1 MLGNKLVKLRKEN
14 KLSQDSLADK
24 LGITR
29 QTISN
34 WELNITKPDIVQ
46 IKNISEIF
54 NISIDELL
62 DNNTKDIIE
71 KKISNTEKLTNKTN
85 KYIKI
90 TLITLITLYFIIN
103 LHQHVKHQ
111 LYFIIL
117 IFLIII
123 TIYFFNKKDFTND
136 YQTSFR
142 CNNNKI
148 IYDVS
153 IDNYYNSENGNTS
166 FDIVVFK
173 CNDADGKCNYE
184 RFNAGSTI
192 EEALKSLNTIKK
204 IIIDQGATCK

>member
-90 TLITLITLYFIIN
+90 TLITLITLYFII
-103 LHQHVKHQ
+103 
-111 LYFIIL
+111 L

-204 IIIDQGATCK
+204 IIIYQGATCK

>member
-71 KKISNTEKLTNKTN
+71 KKINDLFNSTNYVYKLNVILKTLN
-85 KYIKI
+85 DEIKTTVIGRTQKY
-90 TLITLITLYFIIN
+90 LITID
-103 LHQHVKHQ
+103 
-111 LYFIIL
+111 
-117 IFLIII
+117 
-123 TIYFFNKKDFTND
+123 NKKIDI
-136 YQTSFR
+136 S
-142 CNNNKI
+142 
-148 IYDVS
+148 S
-153 IDNYYNSENGNTS
+153 ILDIKEDN
-166 FDIVVFK
+166 
-173 CNDADGKCNYE
+173 
-184 RFNAGSTI
+184 
-192 EEALKSLNTIKK
+192 
-204 IIIDQGATCK
+204 

>member
-90 TLITLITLYFIIN
+90 TLITLITLYFII
-103 LHQHVKHQ
+103 
-111 LYFIIL
+111 L

-192 EEALKSLNTIKK
+192 EEALKSLNAIKK

>member
-85 KYIKI
+85 KYVKI
-90 TLITLITLYFIIN
+90 TLITLIT
-103 LHQHVKHQ
+103 

-192 EEALKSLNTIKK
+192 EEA
-204 IIIDQGATCK
+204 

>member
-90 TLITLITLYFIIN
+90 TLITL
-103 LHQHVKHQ
+103 
-111 LYFIIL
+111 YFIIL

-153 IDNYYNSENGNTS
+153 INNYYNSENGNTS

-173 CNDADGKCNYE
+173 CDDADGKCNYE

-192 EEALKSLNTIKK
+192 EEAFKSLNTIKK

>member
-90 TLITLITLYFIIN
+90 TLITL
-103 LHQHVKHQ
+103 
-111 LYFIIL
+111 YFIIL

-153 IDNYYNSENGNTS
+153 INNYYNSENGNTS

-173 CNDADGKCNYE
+173 CDDADGKCNYE

-192 EEALKSLNTIKK
+192 EEAFKSLNIIKK

>member
-24 LGITR
+24 LGVTR

-34 WELNITKPDIVQ
+34 WELNTTKPDIVQ

-90 TLITLITLYFIIN
+90 TLITL
-103 LHQHVKHQ
+103 
-111 LYFIIL
+111 YFIIL
-117 IFLIII
+117 IFLISL
-123 TIYFFNKKDFTND
+123 TIYFFNKKDFTD
-136 YQTSFR
+136 KYQTSFR
-142 CNNNKI
+142 CTNNKL

-153 IDNYYNSENGNTS
+153 LDNYFDGENNNMP
-166 FDIVVFK
+166 FNIIVFK
-173 CNDADGKCNYE
+173 CDDADSKCNYE

>member
-90 TLITLITLYFIIN
+90 TLITL
-103 LHQHVKHQ
+103 
-111 LYFIIL
+111 YFIIL

-173 CNDADGKCNYE
+173 CDDADGKCNYE

>member
-71 KKISNTEKLTNKTN
+71 KKISNTEKLTNKTT

-90 TLITLITLYFIIN
+90 TLIT
-103 LHQHVKHQ
+103 

-173 CNDADGKCNYE
+173 CDDADGKCNYE

-192 EEALKSLNTIKK
+192 EEAFKSLNTIKK

>member
-90 TLITLITLYFIIN
+90 TLITL
-103 LHQHVKHQ
+103 
-111 LYFIIL
+111 YFIIL

-153 IDNYYNSENGNTS
+153 IDNFYNSENGNTS

>member
-14 KLSQDSLADK
+14 KLWQDSLADK

-90 TLITLITLYFIIN
+90 TLITL
-103 LHQHVKHQ
+103 
-111 LYFIIL
+111 YFIIL

-173 CNDADGKCNYE
+173 CDDADGKCNYE

-192 EEALKSLNTIKK
+192 EEAFKSLNTIKK

>member
-90 TLITLITLYFIIN
+90 TLITLITLYFII
-103 LHQHVKHQ
+103 
-111 LYFIIL
+111 L

-204 IIIDQGATCK
+204 IIINQGATCK

>member
-34 WELNITKPDIVQ
+34 WELYITKPDIVQ
-46 IKNISEIF
+46 IKNLSEIF

-90 TLITLITLYFIIN
+90 TLIT
-103 LHQHVKHQ
+103 

-173 CNDADGKCNYE
+173 CDDADGKCNFE

-192 EEALKSLNTIKK
+192 EEAFKSLNTIKK

>member
-90 TLITLITLYFIIN
+90 TLITL
-103 LHQHVKHQ
+103 
-111 LYFIIL
+111 YFIIL

-123 TIYFFNKKDFTND
+123 TIYFFNKKNFTND

-173 CNDADGKCNYE
+173 CDDADGKCNYE

>member
-90 TLITLITLYFIIN
+90 NLIT
-103 LHQHVKHQ
+103 

-173 CNDADGKCNYE
+173 CDDADGKCNYE

-192 EEALKSLNTIKK
+192 EEAFKSLNTIKK

>member
-14 KLSQDSLADK
+14 KLSQDSFADK

-90 TLITLITLYFIIN
+90 TLIT
-103 LHQHVKHQ
+103 

>member
-90 TLITLITLYFIIN
+90 TLITL
-103 LHQHVKHQ
+103 
-111 LYFIIL
+111 YFIIL

-148 IYDVS
+148 IYYVS

>member
-90 TLITLITLYFIIN
+90 TLITLIIFYYFD
-103 LHQHVKHQ
+103 
-111 LYFIIL
+111 
-117 IFLIII
+117 IF
-123 TIYFFNKKDFTND
+123 
-136 YQTSFR
+136 
-142 CNNNKI
+142 
-148 IYDVS
+148 
-153 IDNYYNSENGNTS
+153 NYYHHLL
-166 FDIVVFK
+166 F
-173 CNDADGKCNYE
+173 
-184 RFNAGSTI
+184 
-192 EEALKSLNTIKK
+192 
-204 IIIDQGATCK
+204 

>member
-90 TLITLITLYFIIN
+90 TLITL
-103 LHQHVKHQ
+103 
-111 LYFIIL
+111 YFIIL

-173 CNDADGKCNYE
+173 CNDADGTCNYE

>member
-90 TLITLITLYFIIN
+90 TLITL
-103 LHQHVKHQ
+103 
-111 LYFIIL
+111 YFIIL

-123 TIYFFNKKDFTND
+123 TIYFFNKKNFTND

-173 CNDADGKCNYE
+173 CDDADGKCNYE

-192 EEALKSLNTIKK
+192 EEAFKSLNTIKK

>member
-90 TLITLITLYFIIN
+90 TLITLIT
-103 LHQHVKHQ
+103 

>member
-90 TLITLITLYFIIN
+90 TLITLITLYFII
-103 LHQHVKHQ
+103 
-111 LYFIIL
+111 L

-123 TIYFFNKKDFTND
+123 TIYFFNKKNFTND

>member
-90 TLITLITLYFIIN
+90 TLITLITLYFII
-103 LHQHVKHQ
+103 
-111 LYFIIL
+111 L

-192 EEALKSLNTIKK
+192 EEALKSLKHHKK
-204 IIIDQGATCK
+204 NHY

>member
-90 TLITLITLYFIIN
+90 TLITL
-103 LHQHVKHQ
+103 
-111 LYFIIL
+111 YFIIL

-123 TIYFFNKKDFTND
+123 TIYFFNKKNFTND

-192 EEALKSLNTIKK
+192 EEAFKSLNTIKK

>member
-90 TLITLITLYFIIN
+90 TLITL
-103 LHQHVKHQ
+103 
-111 LYFIIL
+111 YFIIL

-173 CNDADGKCNYE
+173 CDDADGKCNYE

-192 EEALKSLNTIKK
+192 EEAFKSLNTIKK